1 MASMDEEEF
10 DAMMGARPWRLED
23 AKRLEG
29 QWSRSATLGI
39 ALWGKTSADLQRQLL
54 APYPE
59 IPSGFALADFRDLLR
74 TATNLARLSRDPR
87 YSAIAAMGHSSATI
101 TVGTEQFTAWEAR
114 CEVVRRAIEY
124 LEKR

>member
-10 DAMMGARPWRLED
+10 DAMMGARPFGLED
-23 AKRLEG
+23 ARRLEA
-29 QWSRSATLGI
+29 QWHRSATLGNL
-39 ALWGKTSADLQRQLL
+39 LWGMTSADLQRQLL

-59 IPSGFALADFRDLLR
+59 IPSGFALADFRDLQR
-74 TATNLARLSRDPR
+74 TADRLARLARDPR
-87 YSAIAAMGHSSATI
+87 YSALAAMGRPSATI

-114 CEVVRRAIEY
+114 CEVVRRAIGY